1 MRSWRR
7 AAAVMCVLRRL
18 FPPRSFAIRQHAA
31 SRVLDGAHLL
41 TLLQQA
47 SGASNFGKA
56 VAESNVKL
64 EKERESLRS
73 VRTDVAQRGQSRH
86 PALRQ
91 GSASLPPPPCLRLP
105 ASASLPPCLRLAASL
120 PPPPQV
126 SRVLCACGHP
136 GGGAGGD
143 ADHGARGGGGTPAAA
158 QAAEPAQ
165 GCARE
170 PARGGGAAA
179 RRVHSEGPGGGS
191 SMLHEGAVLVAP
203 AQRQASRAAQP
214 DAGLPREEGLDRS
227 GFRPY

>member
-1 MRSWRR
+1 VRSWRR

-214 DAGLPREEGLDRS
+214 DAGLPREEGLERS

>member
-56 VAESNVKL
+56 VTESNVKL